1 MVINS
6 IKNNS
11 FVEISCSTPTWKSPE
26 GPVFTGREAVGVGV
40 HVAGGPGWE
49 AAAEDGTEM
58 RKRGMRTDEKR
69 DQIERDQKSLI
80 EPLLGM
86 IIRLVSEDA

>member
-1 MVINS
+1 M
-6 IKNNS
+6 
-11 FVEISCSTPTWKSPE
+11 
-26 GPVFTGREAVGVGV
+26 

-58 RKRGMRTDEKR
+58 RKRGMRKDEKR